1 MSNDQPPSPSDQPD
15 TPRRRRYERRR
26 TVFGPTGWV
35 RRLARLWG
43 FLGFVILVVV
53 LARQVILPFIFALL
67 IAYILAPVVARMSVR
82 ADGGKRMPRGLAILV
97 CYLVLISFI
106 AGFVAILM
114 PRLSKDVA
122 RIGRE
127 APAIYKKLDEKWLPG
142 LARWLEKRFPSMAP
156 HHPHPPQ
163 AGDGRLDPAAA
174 PGTDPPP
181 ATPVGPHALRPL
193 DTMGTMGPASA
204 NDPDLPAGT
213 AFVIHQLPDGRMAV
227 QLVDSGIELTPRED
241 GSMHI
246 APATESEVHL
256 GVEDRMRAWVR
267 NALGGL
273 QSQAGDFVRFGQA
286 LVGSVIRGVFMFFLV
301 LMVAAFILIDIDK
314 LHRFVRSLFPTSFR
328 DDYNYIAA
336 GINRGLSG
344 VIRGQLLICLVNGIL
359 TYIGLVL
366 LGIKYQLILATVAC
380 IMSLIPIF
388 GSILSTI
395 PIVLAA
401 LVSGDEGLDIMRAIL
416 SVAWIVGIHFI
427 EANLLNPKI
436 IGTAAKIHPVLVIF
450 ALIVGEH
457 SYGLVGAL
465 LAVPV
470 LSMIQVLF
478 LFFRDKAWKLDDDVG
493 TSSVDQALTASGETR
508 RESDDAPGDP
518 ADDPAPA

>member
-1 MSNDQPPSPSDQPD
+1 MSREPSPSPHDEPG
-15 TPRRRRYERRR
+15 TPRRRRYERRK
-26 TVFGPTGWV
+26 TVFGPTGWI

-67 IAYILAPVVARMSVR
+67 IAYILAPLVDRMSVR
-82 ADGGKRMPRGLAILV
+82 ADGKKRMHRGLAIII
-97 CYLVLISFI
+97 CYIVLLAAMASF
-106 AGFVAILM
+106 VSILL
-114 PRLSKDVA
+114 PRLSNDVA

-127 APAIYKKLDEKWLPG
+127 APALLEKLDEKWLPQ

-156 HHPHPPQ
+156 PAPADKRP
-163 AGDGRLDPAAA
+163 DGSESQDSTGEAPGPGNAA
-174 PGTDPPP
+174 PDSRFHSIGPLDSLGQSAAGGP
-181 ATPVGPHALRPL
+181 ATA
-193 DTMGTMGPASA
+193 D
-204 NDPDLPAGT
+204 DPDLPPGT
-213 AFVIHQLPDGRMAV
+213 AFVLNRLPDGRTAV
-227 QLVDSGIELTPRED
+227 QIVERGLELTPQPN
-241 GSMHI
+241 GAMHI
-246 APATESEVHL
+246 APAPENVEHVTT
-256 GVEDRMRAWVR
+256 EDRLRAWAR

-286 LVGSVIRGVFMFFLV
+286 LIGSLIRGVFMFFLV
-301 LMVAAFILIDIDK
+301 LMVAAFILIDIRK
-314 LHRFVRSLFPTSFR
+314 LHRFVRGLFPSSFR
-328 DDYNYIAA
+328 DDYDYIAA
-336 GINRGLSG
+336 GINIGLSG

-359 TYIGLVL
+359 TYIGLVI
-366 LGIKYQLILATVAC
+366 LGIKYQLILAVVAC
-380 IMSLIPIF
+380 VMSLIPIF
-388 GSILSTI
+388 GSILSTV

-401 LVSGDEGLDIMRAIL
+401 LVSGDEGLDVMRAIL

-478 LFFRDKAWKLDDDVG
+478 LFFRNKAWKHDDTEQDSLDG
-493 TSSVDQALTASGETR
+493 HQPNSLTDSLSDAGASPEP
-508 RESDDAPGDP
+508 EP
-518 ADDPAPA
+518 A

>member
-1 MSNDQPPSPSDQPD
+1 MPREQPPYHADEPGSPG
-15 TPRRRRYERRR
+15 RRRFERRR
-26 TVFGPTGWV
+26 TVFGTTGWG

-53 LARQVILPFIFALL
+53 LARHVILPFIFALL
-67 IAYILAPVVARMSVR
+67 IAYILAPIVDRMSR
-82 ADGGKRMPRGLAILV
+82 RPDGQKRMPRGLAILI
-97 CYLVLISFI
+97 CYAVLLSFM
-106 AGFVAILM
+106 ASFVAILM
-114 PRLSKDVA
+114 PRMSKDVA
-122 RIGRE
+122 RIGSE
-127 APAIYKKLDEKWLPG
+127 APEIYERLDEKWLPQ
-142 LARWLEKRFPSMAP
+142 LAGWLERRFPSMAP
-156 HHPHPPQ
+156 PATNPATSPDDP
-163 AGDGRLDPAAA
+163 ALDNPASGDPALDSDGRPSSAPAV
-174 PGTDPPP
+174 D
-181 ATPVGPHALRPL
+181 
-193 DTMGTMGPASA
+193 
-204 NDPDLPAGT
+204 DPDLPPGT
-213 AFVIHQLPDGRMAV
+213 AFVLTSLPGQRTAV
-227 QLVDSGIELTPRED
+227 QIVERGVQLTPRAD

-246 APATESEVHL
+246 APAVERVEHVS
-256 GVEDRMRAWVR
+256 VEDRLRAWVK

-286 LVGSVIRGVFMFFLV
+286 LIGSLIRGVFMFFLV

-314 LHRFVRSLFPTSFR
+314 LHQFARSLFPSSFR
-328 DDYNYIAA
+328 DDYDIIAA

-359 TYIGLVL
+359 TYIGLVI
-366 LGIKYQLILATVAC
+366 LGIKYSLILAVVAC

-401 LVSGDEGLDIMRAIL
+401 LVSGEEGLDITRAIL

-478 LFFRDKAWKLDDDVG
+478 LFFRDKAWKHDD
-493 TSSVDQALTASGETR
+493 SSLPTP
-508 RESDDAPGDP
+508 DDAPDDATVEEAFSR
-518 ADDPAPA
+518 ADDEAPDAAT